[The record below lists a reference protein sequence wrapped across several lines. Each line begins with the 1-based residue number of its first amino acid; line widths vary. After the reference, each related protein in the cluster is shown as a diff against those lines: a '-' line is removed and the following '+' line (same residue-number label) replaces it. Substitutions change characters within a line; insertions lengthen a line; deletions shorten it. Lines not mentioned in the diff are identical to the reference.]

1 MTDDLLE
8 SFKARYSFALDP
20 FQLESIRAIQDGNAK
35 VQAHEYQSAI
45 ARFTDALNQ
54 KPSEPLLAM
63 AYRGLGIAYVYA
75 GDAKRGVQYFKLYL
89 PFCPDAERQQLD
101 QTIARYGG

>member
-1 MTDDLLE
+1 MNSIVMKFGGTSLE
-8 SFKARYSFALDP
+8 GATAFQNAARIVAERIERRP
-20 FQLESIRAIQDGNAK
+20 
-35 VQAHEYQSAI
+35 VVVVSAM

>member
-1 MTDDLLE
+1 MPARIADHAPPAPTPPPWDMAPAFDLLRKE
-8 SFKARYSFALDP
+8 RFTEALD
-20 FQLESIRAIQDGNAK
+20 
-35 VQAHEYQSAI
+35 
-45 ARFTDALNQ
+45 Q
-54 KPSEPLLAM
+54 KPSKPLLAM

-101 QTIARYGG
+101 QTIARYCGV

>member
-1 MTDDLLE
+1 
-8 SFKARYSFALDP
+8 
-20 FQLESIRAIQDGNAK
+20 
-35 VQAHEYQSAI
+35 
-45 ARFTDALNQ
+45 
-54 KPSEPLLAM
+54 M

-89 PFCPDAERQQLD
+89 PFCPDAERQQLE